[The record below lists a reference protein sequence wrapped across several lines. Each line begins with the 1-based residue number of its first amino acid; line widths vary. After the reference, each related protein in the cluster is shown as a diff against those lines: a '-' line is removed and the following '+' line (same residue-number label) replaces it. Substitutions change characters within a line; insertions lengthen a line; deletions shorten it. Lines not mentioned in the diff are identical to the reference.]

1 MGVVAAELAFRLR
14 PPISLAGVARIAV
27 VGAGMGGM
35 AAAARLRVQGHDV
48 TVLEQGTTYG
58 GKLARYERDGFVFD
72 TGPSLFTLPAVYRDL
87 FLKTGSA
94 LEDAVDLQLLD
105 TAFGYRFGD
114 GSTLEVPGVDP
125 GRIARAMG
133 DQLGG
138 TAADDW
144 RALMA
149 RAGEVWRITRGP
161 FLQSPLEGA
170 GTLMRLATDPREVR
184 AVAPFTSLR
193 SLGRKHL
200 KDQRQVALLD
210 RYATYQGSDPR
221 KAPAALMTVPYVEQT
236 FGAWHLGGGVA
247 TLADALAARCAERG
261 VTIRMSVDVSR
272 VLTNDSGVT
281 GVQLADGEFIDA
293 DIVVANCDAT
303 HLYAHMVDDAR
314 GRKPLRRAS
323 RATPS
328 LAGFVLLLA
337 VRGRTEGLQHHNV
350 WFPQDYDAEFDAV
363 FGGRPVAD
371 PTIYVCAPDDP
382 RMRPDADHE
391 SWFVLVN
398 APRNGP
404 VDWDSLRE
412 SYADH
417 ILEVMARRG
426 FDVRDRVL
434 WHEIRTPADLER
446 SARAPGGSIYG
457 TSSNGTR
464 AAFLRPANVSPI
476 PGLYLVGGS
485 AHPGGGLPLVGIS
498 AKIVAE
504 AVGRS

>member
-1 MGVVAAELAFRLR
+1 
-14 PPISLAGVARIAV
+14 
-27 VGAGMGGM
+27 MGGM
-35 AAAARLRVQGHDV
+35 AAAVRLKVKGHDV
-48 TVLEQGTTYG
+48 TILEQSARPG

-87 FLKTGSA
+87 FLKTGGA
-94 LEDAVDLQLLD
+94 LEDAVDIQPLD
-105 TAFGYRFGD
+105 TAFRYRFAD

-138 TAADDW
+138 SASDDW
-144 RALMA
+144 RGLMA

-170 GTLMRLATDPREVR
+170 GTLVRLATDPREVR

-193 SLGRKHL
+193 NLGRKHL
-200 KDQRQVALLD
+200 SDPRQVTLLD

-261 VTIRMSVDVSR
+261 VTMRLNADAARI
-272 VLTNDSGVT
+272 LTNAAGVT
-281 GVQLADGEFIDA
+281 GVQLADGEFVDA

-303 HLYAHMVDDAR
+303 RLYTHMLDDPR
-314 GRKPLRRAS
+314 SRKPLRRI
-323 RATPS
+323 RRTTPS
-328 LAGFVLLLA
+328 LAGFVILLA
-337 VRGRTEGLQHHNV
+337 LRGRTEGVRHHNV
-350 WFPQDYDAEFDAV
+350 WFPHDYDAEFDAV

-371 PTIYVCAPDDP
+371 PTIYACVPDDE
-382 RMRPDADHE
+382 RMQPDGDHE

-398 APRNGP
+398 APRSGP
-404 VDWDSLRE
+404 VDWDALRE

-417 ILEVMARRG
+417 VLDVMARRG
-426 FDVRDRVL
+426 FDVRDRIL
-434 WHEIRTPADLER
+434 WREVRTPADLDR
-446 SARAPGGSIYG
+446 SVRAPGGSIYG

-464 AAFLRPANVSPI
+464 AAFLRPANISPV

-498 AKIVAE
+498 AEIVAE
-504 AVGRS
+504 AVGRA

>member
-1 MGVVAAELAFRLR
+1 
-14 PPISLAGVARIAV
+14 
-27 VGAGMGGM
+27 MGGM
-35 AAAARLRVQGHDV
+35 AAAARLRVKGHDV
-48 TVLEQGTTYG
+48 TILEQSTRAG

-87 FLKTGSA
+87 FLKTGGA
-94 LEDAVDLQLLD
+94 LEDAVDVQPLD
-105 TAFGYRFGD
+105 TAFGYRFAD
-114 GSTLEVPGVDP
+114 GTTLEIPGVDP

-138 TAADDW
+138 SADADW
-144 RALMA
+144 RGLMA
-149 RAGEVWRITRGP
+149 RAAEVWRITRGP

-170 GTLMRLATDPREVR
+170 GTLVRLATDPREVR

-193 SLGRKHL
+193 KLGRKHL
-200 KDQRQVALLD
+200 KDPRQVQVLD

-221 KAPAALMTVPYVEQT
+221 KAPAALMTVPYVEQA

-247 TLADALAARCAERG
+247 TLADALAARCVERG
-261 VTIRMSVDVSR
+261 VTVRFGADAARI
-272 VLTNDSGVT
+272 LTTGAGVT
-281 GVQLADGEFIDA
+281 GVQLADGERIDA

-303 HLYAHMVDDAR
+303 HLYEHMVDDPR
-314 GRKPLRRAS
+314 GRKPLRRI
-323 RATPS
+323 RRTTPS
-328 LAGFVLLLA
+328 LAGFVMLLA
-337 VRGRTEGLQHHNV
+337 LRGRTEGLQHHNV
-350 WFPQDYDAEFDAV
+350 WFPEDYDAEFDAV
-363 FGGRPVAD
+363 FGDRPVSD

-382 RMRPDADHE
+382 RMRPDDDHE

-398 APRNGP
+398 APRHGA

-417 ILEVMARRG
+417 VLDVMARRG
-426 FDVRDRVL
+426 FDVRDRIL
-434 WHEIRTPADLER
+434 WRDVRTPADLDR
-446 SARAPGGSIYG
+446 SVRAPGGSIYG

-464 AAFLRPANVSPI
+464 AAFLRPANISPV

-498 AKIVAE
+498 AEIVAE
-504 AVGRS
+504 AVGRA

>member
-1 MGVVAAELAFRLR
+1 
-14 PPISLAGVARIAV
+14 
-27 VGAGMGGM
+27 MGGM
-35 AAAARLRVQGHDV
+35 AAAARLRVKGHDV
-48 TVLEQGTTYG
+48 TILEQSERTG

-87 FLKTGSA
+87 FLKTGRA
-94 LEDAVDLQLLD
+94 LEESVDIQPLD
-105 TAFGYRFGD
+105 TAFGYRFAD

-138 TAADDW
+138 TADDDW
-144 RALMA
+144 RGLMA
-149 RAGEVWRITRGP
+149 RASEVWRITRGP

-170 GTLMRLATDPREVR
+170 STLVRLATDPREVR

-193 SLGRKHL
+193 NLGRKL
-200 KDQRQVALLD
+200 LRDPRQVTLLD

-247 TLADALAARCAERG
+247 TLADALTARCAERG
-261 VTIRMSVDVSR
+261 VTMRLGADAKRI
-272 VLTNDSGVT
+272 LTNQAGVT
-281 GVQLADGEFIDA
+281 GVQLADGEFVDA

-303 HLYAHMVDDAR
+303 HLYERMIDDPR
-314 GRKPLRRAS
+314 SRKPLRRI
-323 RATPS
+323 RRTTPS
-328 LAGFVLLLA
+328 LAGFVILLA
-337 VRGRTEGLQHHNV
+337 LRGRTDGVRHHNV
-350 WFPQDYDAEFDAV
+350 WFPADYDAEFDAV
-363 FGGRPVAD
+363 FGGRAVAD
-371 PTIYVCAPDDP
+371 PTIYACVPDDD

-404 VDWDSLRE
+404 VVWDALRE

-417 ILEVMARRG
+417 VLDVMARRG
-426 FDVRDRVL
+426 FDVRDRIV
-434 WHEIRTPADLER
+434 WREVRTPADLDR
-446 SARAPGGSIYG
+446 SVRAPGGSIYG

-464 AAFLRPANVSPI
+464 AAFLRPANISPV

-498 AKIVAE
+498 AEIVAE
-504 AVGRS
+504 AIGRA